1 MRTSFDFTPLWRST
15 IGFDHLAELVDSTL
29 RQATDDNYPPYNIER
44 SGEDHYRISLAAA
57 GWGPGD
63 ISVTA
68 AQNALTIEGKRPETA
83 AGEYLYQ
90 GIAARPF
97 RRVFNLADY
106 VQVKQASF
114 QDGLLIV
121 DLVREVPEAMK
132 PRRIAITTG
141 APAAS
146 QIEQKKAA

>member
-1 MRTSFDFTPLWRST
+1 MRTTFDFAPLWRST
-15 IGFDHLAELVDSTL
+15 IGFDHLAGLVDGAL
-29 RQATDDNYPPYNIER
+29 RHTSEDNYPPYNIER
-44 SGEDHYRISLAAA
+44 SGEDHYRISLAVA
-57 GWGPGD
+57 GFGADD
-63 ISVTA
+63 ITVTA
-68 AQNALTIEGKRPETA
+68 EQNALTIEGRKPEKA

-114 QDGLLIV
+114 QDGLLII

-132 PRRIAITTG
+132 PRRINI
-141 APAAS
+141 AAGNS
-146 QIEQKKAA
+146 SSPQIEQKQAA

>member
-1 MRTSFDFTPLWRST
+1 MRTTFDFAPLWRST
-15 IGFDHLAELVDSTL
+15 IGFDHLAGLVDGAL
-29 RQATDDNYPPYNIER
+29 RHTSEDNYPPYNIER
-44 SGEDHYRISLAAA
+44 SGEDHYRISLAVA
-57 GWGPGD
+57 GFGADD
-63 ISVTA
+63 ITVTA
-68 AQNALTIEGKRPETA
+68 EQNALTIEGRKPEKA

-114 QDGLLIV
+114 RDGLLII

-132 PRRIAITTG
+132 PRRINI
-141 APAAS
+141 AAGNS
-146 QIEQKKAA
+146 SSPQIEQKQAA